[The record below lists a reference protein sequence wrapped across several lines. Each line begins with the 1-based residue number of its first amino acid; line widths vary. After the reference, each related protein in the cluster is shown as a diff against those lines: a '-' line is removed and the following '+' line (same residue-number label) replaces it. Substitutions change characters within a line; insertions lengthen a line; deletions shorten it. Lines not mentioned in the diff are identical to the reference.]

1 MLARYMLSSCVCLS
15 VCHKSVLSTRLNV
28 GSCKLRRGTVYSFL
42 TQHISA
48 TLQPMSSRATTA
60 SNANEMGY
68 NRRPSTKS
76 VRHLTNISLNVINGA
91 RQRYSYYG
99 RLIGNRMHAI
109 KWRYFQWPSVMPNHP
124 KLPQTNIPPK
134 YPPLTQRVISCS
146 GSLAYTHMSTH
157 TYIQTHTRAHIH
169 TDTQAGTHQ
178 LRSSHLYR
186 ERIFISIQITKAL
199 RMVRVNDDHTVLP
212 AVHTFIHE

>member
-1 MLARYMLSSCVCLS
+1 MDRLHTLKQLSACESPAPALSQTDRQTDRQTDTHTHTHILISSTDTLARDAMLARYMLSSCVCLS

-76 VRHLTNISLNVINGA
+76 VRHLTNISLNVRNGA

-109 KWRYFQWPSVMPNHP
+109 K
-124 KLPQTNIPPK
+124 
-134 YPPLTQRVISCS
+134 
-146 GSLAYTHMSTH
+146 
-157 TYIQTHTRAHIH
+157 
-169 TDTQAGTHQ
+169 
-178 LRSSHLYR
+178 
-186 ERIFISIQITKAL
+186 
-199 RMVRVNDDHTVLP
+199 
-212 AVHTFIHE
+212 